1 MESLKED
8 ILKDNHIS
16 SSSFTNNFKPS
27 TSSSTDNCATRTS
40 ASHIYKDAA
49 MAVSAIS
56 ACVFFLP

>member
-8 ILKDNHIS
+8 ILNDNHIS